1 MDPVESLSEMLGK
14 ISKGSEKVSLEQY
27 STGEIKMF
35 LDYLKTCDKNK
46 LGPGMRS
53 SLPGWLNS
61 INFIVRPTFSYSDMG
76 KVVELEQA
84 LEEELRRRE
93 ERQSDI
99 DCHLEN

>member
-35 LDYLKTCDKNK
+35 LDYLKTCDKKK
-46 LGPGMRS
+46 LRIRPGYFS
-53 SLPGWLNS
+53 SL
-61 INFIVRPTFSYSDMG
+61 FDMIVCPTDSFSNMT
-76 KVVELEQA
+76 KVVELEKI

-93 ERQSDI
+93 EGQSD
-99 DCHLEN
+99 N